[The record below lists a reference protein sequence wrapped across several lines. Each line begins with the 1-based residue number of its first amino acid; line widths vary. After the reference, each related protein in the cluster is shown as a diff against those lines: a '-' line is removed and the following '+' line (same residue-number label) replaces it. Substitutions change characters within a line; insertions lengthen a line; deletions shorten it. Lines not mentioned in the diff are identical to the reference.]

1 MRGFKV
7 LVMLCG
13 LLLLGV
19 GVIYA
24 EEEQPVPD
32 GHIDDGR
39 VNYWDLAAP
48 VAVYCTFDSPDASD
62 PDYSVFKTIELWG
75 INSEGS
81 GYHVLTV
88 TSDDIDEMGYSTSQN
103 TQIASASGYSLNRG
117 TDGSFYVVSPADA
130 EGKVYIFS
138 WDRGDQNC

>member
-1 MRGFKV
+1 MRSFKV
-7 LVMLCG
+7 IIMLCG

-24 EEEQPVPD
+24 EDEPVPD

-48 VAVYCTFDSPDASD
+48 VAVYCDFDNPDTDD
-62 PDYSVFKTIELWG
+62 PDYSVFESVDLWG

-88 TSDDIDEMGYSTSQN
+88 TSDEIDEIGYSTDENIEISN
-103 TQIASASGYSLNRG
+103 EDGFSLNRG
-117 TDGSFYVVSPADA
+117 TDGSLYVVSPANS
-130 EGKVYIFS
+130 EGKVYTFS
-138 WDRGDQNC
+138 WERGDQNC